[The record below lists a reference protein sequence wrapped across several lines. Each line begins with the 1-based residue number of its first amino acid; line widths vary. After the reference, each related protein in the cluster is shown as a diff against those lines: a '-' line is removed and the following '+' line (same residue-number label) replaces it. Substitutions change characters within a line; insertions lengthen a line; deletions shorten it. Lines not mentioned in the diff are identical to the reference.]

1 MSPFLSQ
8 LNLEQQKCAFLL
20 QYCLLKYDNFNWGLR
35 DTFDFLIVLDT
46 CCFHLQNFICNEWCK
61 IICICTILS
70 GIRLTIDMISDK
82 GERITDLKVR
92 SKLIQTHDSFNE
104 IYEPIVD
111 NKDYEILTTS
121 FLAVNGGDGYKET
134 LTERIKNRIKGMM

>member
-1 MSPFLSQ
+1 M
-8 LNLEQQKCAFLL
+8 
-20 QYCLLKYDNFNWGLR
+20 
-35 DTFDFLIVLDT
+35 
-46 CCFHLQNFICNEWCK
+46 
-61 IICICTILS
+61 
-70 GIRLTIDMISDK
+70 TIDMIRDK